1 MRVEVQVDSELSKAV
16 KEAASE
22 APPGIDIRLEEDRA
36 LRDGGVS
43 LLVFALVIGK
53 DVGVGIAS
61 AWLYDW
67 LKAHASNIRI
77 DGTAVPITEDQ
88 LKASVEKDKMKPAG
102 P

>member
-1 MRVEVQVDSELSKAV
+1 MRVEVQVNSELSKAV

-67 LKAHASNIRI
+67 LRRTPQIFGLMGPRC
-77 DGTAVPITEDQ
+77 Q
-88 LKASVEKDKMKPAG
+88 LQKTSLKLPSREIK
-102 P
+102 